1 MTTTSHPLAQPVSR
15 DVRRSWRVGRT
26 ARSIVPGLLLVA
38 VISAASYGLA
48 RLVPVLSPLIW
59 GVFLGMGVVVVRP
72 LPVALRPGVQVAA
85 RQLLRVG
92 VALLGLR
99 LAIDQL
105 VSVGVPALAVVLI
118 TIPATIAGTLW
129 LGRRLGLSRDL
140 SLLVAT
146 GSAICG
152 ASAIAAMDAA
162 SDSQE
167 EDVTVAVATV
177 TLFGTAALILLPLL
191 DSAFLHLSPGAFGTW
206 VGASVHEVAQ
216 VVAAATPGG
225 HAAVETATVVKLTRV
240 LVLAPLVLGVVL
252 LRRRR
257 DVAPATAGARR
268 TSPIPLFVLGFLA
281 CVVIASSRVAPAPA
295 LAAAQ
300 QLDVA
305 LLTAA
310 LVGLG
315 LGVSARHIVR
325 LGWRPMAL
333 GAGAWMVAAVSSLAT
348 VLVLVH

>member
-1 MTTTSHPLAQPVSR
+1 MTTRSPAHP
-15 DVRRSWRVGRT
+15 DVAPISAPRAPRIPAVL
-26 ARSIVPGLLLVA
+26 PGALLVA
-38 VISAASYGLA
+38 ALAAAAYALN

-59 GVFLGMGVVVVRP
+59 GVFLGMAVVLTRP
-72 LPVALRPGVQVAA
+72 LPAAMRPGAQLAA
-85 RQLLRVG
+85 RQVLRIG

-99 LAIDQL
+99 LALDQL
-105 VSVGVPALAVVLI
+105 VSVGLPALGVLLM
-118 TIPATIAGTLW
+118 TIPATLGGTLW
-129 LGRRLGLSRDL
+129 LGRRLHLSREL
-140 SLLVAT
+140 SLLVGT

-162 SDSQE
+162 TDSE
-167 EDVTVAVATV
+167 EDDVTLAVATV
-177 TLFGTAALILLPLL
+177 TLFGTAALVVLPLIS
-191 DSAFLHLSPGAFGTW
+191 SALLHLSPDAFGTW

-240 LVLAPLVLGVVL
+240 LMLAPLVLGVVL
-252 LRRRR
+252 WRRRR
-257 DVAPATAGARR
+257 EPAPAAADGRR
-268 TSPIPLFVLGFLA
+268 TSPVPLFVLGFLA
-281 CVVIASSRVAPAPA
+281 CVGITSTGLVPAGV
-295 LAAAQ
+295 LDGAQ
-300 QLDVA
+300 QVDVA

-315 LGVSARHIVR
+315 LGASARHIIR

-333 GAGAWMVAAVSSLAT
+333 GAGAWVAAAASSLFA